1 MRRLLLI
8 LLATIAAL
16 LLAACSDGAGPEVE
30 ELQRDVEE
38 LQEHVDVL
46 TREVEIARDARGELE
61 EDLKDLEDARV
72 DVARE
77 SAATA
82 HAASA
87 AADAAASAAD
97 AAAAALAEAAA
108 AGAVATDAEATA
120 SAAADAAASAA
131 DAAAA
136 ALAEAAAAGA
146 VATDAEATATA
157 AAAVARD
164 AEGAAADAVRIAKEA
179 AEDVGDAEDRLEV
192 VREELAAALTWIA
205 QLSERV
211 GTAAGDPDARDAALK
226 ELWSAI
232 DDIHDRLN
240 VVLGGLAA
248 PLRPYFQELDVLAR
262 TSDAAAQE
270 IVDAW
275 IRALEA
281 GDLSAAKEHFQD
293 LVAVKSE
300 FSMSVATLDPPPQ
313 MAGLHAD
320 FVEGVQA
327 FAAALVDHERAL
339 APATTIEAY
348 QRILETYGESAGFK
362 AAYERYEDACFRL
375 QDFAGG
381 YGITV
386 DLRCDAL

>member
-82 HAASA
+82 HA
-87 AADAAASAAD
+87 
-97 AAAAALAEAAA
+97 
-108 AGAVATDAEATA
+108 A

>member
-120 SAAADAAASAA
+120 AAADAAASAA

-146 VATDAEATATA
+146 VATDAEATAAA

-240 VVLGGLAA
+240 VALGGLAA

-270 IVDAW
+270 ILDAW

-327 FAAALVDHERAL
+327 FAAALADHERAL
-339 APATTIEAY
+339 APAATIEEY
-348 QRILETYGESAGFK
+348 QRILDTYGESASFET
-362 AAYERYEDACFRL
+362 AYERYEDACFRL
-375 QDFAGG
+375 QDFADRS
-381 YGITV
+381 GIDA

>member
-120 SAAADAAASAA
+120 A
-131 DAAAA
+131 
-136 ALAEAAAAGA
+136 
-146 VATDAEATATA
+146 ATDAEATA

-240 VVLGGLAA
+240 VALGGLAA

-262 TSDAAAQE
+262 TSAAAAQE